1 MTPAAGG
8 AGVEVVADPAFAVA
22 EGAGVFVAETI
33 IISVGVGVLVGVPPA
48 GGVPVGVGD
57 GDTAGVVVGVVIT
70 VGVGLG
76 VTLMAFVGVSVTVG
90 VMLGIQ
96 LCFAVTGVPCIHA
109 FIGVIVQL
117 YACPARGVK
126 VTLSA
131 VVLPDLT
138 TCPVVVSRIS

>member
-33 IISVGVGVLVGVPPA
+33 IISVGVGVLVGVK
-48 GGVPVGVGD
+48 VPVGVGD

-109 FIGVIVQL
+109 FIGVTVQL